1 MDKPSS
7 KNPPEQSNAQT
18 SQNSKVDE
26 EKETNINE
34 SFELINEIKGKI
46 KKTSKHDFQEI
57 LNAQYMKGIEK
68 TKERRTTKI
77 KIIIQLNYIKKNGYK
92 ELLYFII
99 TFKIKYLFI
108 YFFSINILIKQQPKE
123 YSDDFES
130 PLIDEFNDKKEKEE
144 EHKNFINELSLSK
157 SDSDHIKETLYKQHK
172 EFSKYESIEKLIKKI
187 MNQSYGKLFENVCLD
202 FYLV

>member
-77 KIIIQLNYIKKNGYK
+77 KIIIQLNYLNKNGYK
-92 ELLYFII
+92 ELFD
-99 TFKIKYLFI
+99 
-108 YFFSINILIKQQPKE
+108 SILIKLQPKE
-123 YSDDFES
+123 YSVNIEN
-130 PLIDEFNDKKEKEE
+130 PLIDEFNVKRENEKEL
-144 EHKNFINELSLSK
+144 KNFIDELLLFN

-187 MNQSYGKLFENVCLD
+187 MNQSYGKLLENVCLD
-202 FYLV
+202 FHLV

>member
-77 KIIIQLNYIKKNGYK
+77 KIIIQLNYIKKYGYK
-92 ELLYFII
+92 ELLYF
-99 TFKIKYLFI
+99 
-108 YFFSINILIKQQPKE
+108 ILIKQQPKE
-123 YSDDFES
+123 YSNDFES
-130 PLIDEFNDKKEKEE
+130 PLIDEFYDKKEKEE
-144 EHKNFINELSLSK
+144 EHKNFIYELSLSK
-157 SDSDHIKETLYKQHK
+157 SNSVHIKETLYKQHK

-202 FYLV
+202 FHLV